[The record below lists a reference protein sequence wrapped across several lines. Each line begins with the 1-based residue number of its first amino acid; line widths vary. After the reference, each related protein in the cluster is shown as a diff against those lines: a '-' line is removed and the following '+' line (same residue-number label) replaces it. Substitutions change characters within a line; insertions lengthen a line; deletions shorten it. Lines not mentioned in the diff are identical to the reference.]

1 MMKRISLFAVCAALA
16 LSVAFAGQP
25 AAADDQPSVTKS
37 KRYKH
42 RSQTSA
48 TAEPYRSRDF
58 VGSTCAYDRA
68 AGRCMIDLGYG
79 RCMECSAGPFK

>member
-1 MMKRISLFAVCAALA
+1 MNRILLCVMCAAVA

-37 KRYKH
+37 KRYKQ
-42 RSQTSA
+42 RSQTSG
-48 TAEPYRSRDF
+48 TARPYRSSDF
-58 VGSTCAYDRA
+58 PGSTCAYDRA

-79 RCMECSAGPFK
+79 RCMECSSGPFK